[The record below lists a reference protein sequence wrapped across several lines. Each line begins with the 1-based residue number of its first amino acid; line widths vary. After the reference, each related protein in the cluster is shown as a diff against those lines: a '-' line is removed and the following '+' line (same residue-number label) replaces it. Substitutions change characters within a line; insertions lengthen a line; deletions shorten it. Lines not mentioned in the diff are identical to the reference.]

1 MSERYAEPGC
11 VFFYYVTAGG
21 DVHFGLNN
29 EEKGIFF
36 SGVDVSRPLWSLVDI
51 YGNATALEI
60 VRKFTQ
66 LSACPT
72 SRYPDFS
79 LSLSLSLAI
88 ASVYMVSSHRS
99 TAT

>member
-36 SGVDVSRPLWSLVDI
+36 SGVDVSRPLWCLVDI

-60 VRKFTQ
+60 VRKFPHHGSPSDSAPGVIRAHY
-66 LSACPT
+66 LSA
-72 SRYPDFS
+72 
-79 LSLSLSLAI
+79 
-88 ASVYMVSSHRS
+88 V
-99 TAT
+99 

>member
-36 SGVDVSRPLWSLVDI
+36 SGVDVSRPLWCLVDI

-66 LSACPT
+66 RSLCHVRS
-72 SRYPDFS
+72 YPGLF
-79 LSLSLSLAI
+79 LAI
-88 ASVYMVSSHRS
+88 APV
-99 TAT
+99 